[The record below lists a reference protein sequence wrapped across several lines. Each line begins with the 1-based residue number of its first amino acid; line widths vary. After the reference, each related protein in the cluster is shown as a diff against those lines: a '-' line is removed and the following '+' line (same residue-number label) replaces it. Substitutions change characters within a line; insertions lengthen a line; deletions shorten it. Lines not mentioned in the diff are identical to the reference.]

1 MALSHDMSLHCLIIH
16 DSIPG
21 KYAVE
26 RYPILKYAPSMF
38 ASWKR
43 EVLAQREKDIKMY
56 TGLLNQV
63 RDEMARGV
71 APQSFARHV
80 IEEQEKLG
88 MSDLEAAY
96 TVGSPFGAGVET
108 VS

>member
-1 MALSHDMSLHCLIIH
+1 
-16 DSIPG
+16 
-21 KYAVE
+21 
-26 RYPILKYAPSMF
+26 MF
-38 ASWKR
+38 APWKR
-43 EVLAQREKDIKMY
+43 EVLQQREKDIKMY
-56 TGLLNQV
+56 TDLLNQV

-88 MSDLEAAY
+88 MSDIEAAY